1 MRTGGHRPPAG
12 ARDQVLKLRMLELPG
27 KNRAPGLAGPI

>member
-1 MRTGGHRPPAG
+1 MWTVGHRPLPG

-27 KNRAPGLAGPI
+27 KNRAQGLAGPI